1 MQRNLPPIPLFWGL
15 WNIILFLSLCV
26 SIFFF
31 LYKNIAYPAPDAPG
45 VGTLVWVVHLVEP
58 ELGGFEDTSDRKAR
72 LILIKNN
79 FLGPNS
85 K

>member
-15 WNIILFLSLCV
+15 WNIILFLSLSYV
-26 SIFFF
+26 FQFFFFFF
-31 LYKNIAYPAPDAPG
+31 LNIAYPAPDAPG

-72 LILIKNN
+72 LGLIIKNC
-79 FLGPNS
+79 
-85 K
+85 